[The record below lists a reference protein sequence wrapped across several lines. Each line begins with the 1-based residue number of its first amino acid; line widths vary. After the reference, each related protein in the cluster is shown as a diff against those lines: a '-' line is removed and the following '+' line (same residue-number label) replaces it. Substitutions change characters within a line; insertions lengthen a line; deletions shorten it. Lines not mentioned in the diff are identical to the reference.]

1 MEVLPVLVPLQ
12 HRSKERGG
20 RQRPP
25 FLEEVDMDRAEKVKR
40 INRATGDP
48 KARAS
53 LMEMI
58 AEAQEPVAAPV
69 EAPKKVAKKKAS
81 KKVRG

>member
-1 MEVLPVLVPLQ
+1 
-12 HRSKERGG
+12 
-20 RQRPP
+20 
-25 FLEEVDMDRAEKVKR
+25 MDRAEKVKR

-48 KARAS
+48 KTRAS

-58 AEAQEPVAAPV
+58 DEAQAKNVEALVEAPV
-69 EAPKKVAKKKAS
+69 EAPKKKVAKKKAS